1 MAATRFFDHRPHH
14 LLFSS
19 IIFFVLPCI
28 AYSIAEPEALLKL
41 KESFKNVEALN
52 SWTPDTTPCARN
64 TQWAGLICANGIV
77 TGLRLGGMGLAG
89 EIDTKALAEI
99 KGLRT
104 MSFVNNNFSGPMPEF
119 NTLGPVKGLYLSGN
133 QFTGEISSNF
143 FVKMESLRKLWL
155 SNNKFTGNIPPS
167 LATIPNLLELHLEDN
182 GFSGSIPVI
191 NQSTLVSLNM
201 SNNKLEGE
209 VPASMLKFKASSFA
223 GNAGLC
229 GGNLGKECAK
239 PEPPPVTSTTPNDI
253 NNNGENGSNSKGNGG
268 SSKVVVA
275 VSVASAVVLVAL
287 IVLFFV
293 KSRRKEDEA
302 DFDMPGKENTEKT
315 DHPDAVELNVSEIKQ
330 KEVVVDRPSSSKRA
344 GNSSRKGSNNGKG
357 GGGMAELVMLNEEK
371 GVFGLPDLMK
381 AAAEVLGN
389 GGLGSS
395 YKAVMA
401 NGFAVV
407 VKRMREMNGMG
418 KDGFDA
424 EMRRFGSLRH
434 WNILTP
440 LAYHYRKEEKLLI
453 YEYIPKS
460 SLLYI
465 LHGDR
470 GPSHAELDWP
480 ARLKIV
486 QGTAKGLAYIHTEF
500 ASCDVPHG
508 NLKSSNILLGPDY
521 EPLLSDFAFGPLINT
536 ANVAQA
542 LFAYKAPEAA
552 EHDQVSPKCDVYCL
566 GIIILEIMT
575 GKFPSQY
582 LNNGKGGLDV
592 IQWVRSAISEG
603 RESEL
608 LDPEI
613 SSTNGSLGEMEK
625 LLHIGAAC
633 TESNPNQRLDMGEAI
648 TRIEQVQVLGSDSV
662 PHTKHAPTLREGV
675 GELPEVMRLES
686 NVIGTR
692 SGRLGGDDDAAFSI
706 S

>member
-1 MAATRFFDHRPHH
+1 MAATWFFDHRPHH

-28 AYSIAEPEALLKL
+28 AYSLAEPEALFKL

-52 SWTPDTTPCARN
+52 SWTPDTAPCARN
-64 TQWAGLICANGIV
+64 TQWAGLICSNGIV

-119 NTLGPVKGLYLSGN
+119 NTLGPLKGLYLSGN
-133 QFTGEISSNF
+133 QFTGEIPSNF

-155 SNNKFTGNIPPS
+155 SDNKFTGNIPPS

-209 VPASMLKFKASSFA
+209 VPASMSKFEASSFV

-239 PEPPPVTSTTPNDI
+239 PEPPPATSTSPNDT
-253 NNNGENGSNSKGNGG
+253 NNNGGNGSNSKGNGG

-287 IVLFFV
+287 IVMFFV

-302 DFDMPGKENTEKT
+302 DFDMPGKENTEKA

-407 VKRMREMNGMG
+407 VKRMREMNGME

-480 ARLKIV
+480 TRLKIV

-552 EHDQVSPKCDVYCL
+552 EHDRVSPKCDVYCL

-613 SSTNGSLGEMEK
+613 SSTNSSLGEMEK

-633 TESNPNQRLDMGEAI
+633 TESNPNQRLDMREAI
-648 TRIEQVQVLGSDSV
+648 IRIEQVQVLGSDSV
-662 PHTKHAPTLREGV
+662 PHTRHAPTLREGV
-675 GELPEVMRLES
+675 GELPEETRLKS
-686 NVIGTR
+686 NAIGSR
-692 SGRLGGDDDAAFSI
+692 SGRLDGDDDAAFSI